1 MDIGRRTHGLTA
13 AQTSQHGRLEQL
25 WRLSDSRG
33 VN

>member
-13 AQTSQHGRLEQL
+13 EQTSQHGRLEQL